1 MYNILQSFIDLY
13 LNNCTSH
20 SSIHINQYC
29 FDCTN
34 FRHIASCI
42 YHRFVLVNNTNCNC
56 CNNIKKNLYFEIYNT
71 PIPRI
76 YLYYTNNHDTLS
88 YHNRLNY
95 NTTTYQS
102 THQRPSTQQPIQR
115 PSTQQPIQRPSTQ
128 QPIQRPVNRQLFS
141 SQSMRRVINDNNLYL
156 RNYLLDR
163 NNSRYVD
170 DIDVEHKS
178 RYDDDDNTETEH
190 KSRYDDDNTE
200 NEHKSRY
207 DDNTETEH
215 KSRYDDDDNTETEH
229 KSRYDDDNTE
239 TEHKSRYDDNNLE
252 DISRYDDENDLDHNI
267 LLDSFNDISVNSTQ
281 SVTLNYLNRHT
292 DIIIFRKPINNNSDD
307 IIDLNCRV
315 CFQEYNDMDIQRKLN
330 CDHIYHQK
338 CIDKWF
344 ESNINCPLCRSGH
357 SD

>member
-102 THQRPSTQQPIQR
+102 THQRPSTQIPSTQIPSTQQPIQR
-115 PSTQQPIQRPSTQ
+115 PSTQQPIQRPSLYDPIHRQQPIQRPSLYDPIHRQ

-200 NEHKSRY
+200 
-207 DDNTETEH
+207 TEH
-215 KSRYDDDDNTETEH
+215 KSRYE
-229 KSRYDDDNTE
+229 
-239 TEHKSRYDDNNLE
+239 DNNLE
-252 DISRYDDENDLDHNI
+252 DISRYDDDNDLDHNI